1 MTTHIDLTDSQW
13 EVIKKAVPRP
23 AKTGHPRCNDR
34 TTINGILYVLRTG
47 CRWNDLPEK
56 YGSGVTCW
64 RRFTRW
70 SKEDVW
76 IKLWRRLLRTLKE
89 KEKLNLEHAIIDSST
104 VMAKKGGRKSVIP
117 VPRKLKDQK
126 DIS

>member
-1 MTTHIDLTDSQW
+1 MTTHIDLTDDQW
-13 EVIKKAVPRP
+13 EVIKKVIPKP

-70 SKEDVW
+70 SKEGVW
-76 IKLWRRLLRTLKE
+76 TKLWRRLLRTLKE
-89 KEKLNLEHAIIDSST
+89 KERLNLEHAIIDSST

-117 VPRKLKDQK
+117 VPRDLKDQK
-126 DIS
+126 GIS